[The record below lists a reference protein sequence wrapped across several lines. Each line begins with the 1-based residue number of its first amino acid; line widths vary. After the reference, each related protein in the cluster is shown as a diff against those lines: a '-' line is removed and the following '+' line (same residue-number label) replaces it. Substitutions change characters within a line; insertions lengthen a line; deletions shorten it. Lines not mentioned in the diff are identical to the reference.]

1 MKDKKNN
8 VEAALLKRAL
18 GYDTKEIVEEFQD
31 EDGDVKL
38 TKRKVT
44 TKNVPPDISAV
55 KMILDSVN
63 ENCKKVGE
71 MTEEEL
77 KSEKERLLNLL
88 KETDKN
94 ENGKDKK

>member
-94 ENGKDKK
+94 ENGKDKE

>member
-1 MKDKKNN
+1 VKDKKNN

>member
-1 MKDKKNN
+1 VKDKKNN

-94 ENGKDKK
+94 ENGKDKE